1 MFFYTHVSSLEGR
14 GLCTC
19 LLTYIHTHTYAHIF
33 QIKTAGIFYIPSEKS
48 FILKFKLYF
57 TILLQYHLAED
68 NIVLINCQ
76 NIMNYAD
83 IALYNQFGMLTWF
96 KILVILLLYTYIVY
110 IRI

>member
-1 MFFYTHVSSLEGR
+1 M
-14 GLCTC
+14 
-19 LLTYIHTHTYAHIF
+19 LTYIRIYIHTHIHTHFPDKNSRHLQRIF
-33 QIKTAGIFYIPSEKS
+33 HQKKN

-68 NIVLINCQ
+68 LVLINCQ
-76 NIMNYAD
+76 NIMKYAE